1 MIRTQIQLTEEQYRL
16 LKSIS
21 ARENISVAEVVRES
35 IVYYTAGKC
44 LVDQKDKYTRALK
57 VAGRFR
63 SGKKDISKDHDG
75 HLNKDFKK

>member
-35 IVYYTAGKC
+35 IAYYTAGKC
-44 LVDQKDKYTRALK
+44 LVDKKDKYIRALK
-57 VAGRFR
+57 VGGKFR
-63 SGKKDISKDHDG
+63 SGKKAISKYHDD
-75 HLNKDFKK
+75 HLNKDYKK